1 MFWRI
6 AYFLL
11 FQLGG
16 ALFGAALADVLVGGR
31 HMPGALAGMLLASV
45 LWVLT
50 DSLRGEQMLR
60 WLRGGDIRGN
70 AVRFGFW
77 GEVAARAR
85 KLVLLQEEQTEN
97 SDARLQAFLAAIQ
110 ASPSGVMLLD
120 RRNRIE
126 WCNLTAADQFGLDAE
141 RDQQQAVV
149 NLIRAP
155 EFVDYLAAG
164 DFSRETVIHAEARGG
179 ARGRKISMQI
189 HLYGEGS
196 KLLLSRDVTAIE
208 QAEAMRRD
216 FVANVSHE
224 IRTPLTVLAGFI
236 ETLQTLPLEAA
247 DRARYLNLMAQQ
259 SLRMQTLVQDLLT
272 LSQLEG
278 SPAPATDEWIDV
290 GPLLKQIEDDAR
302 ALSGMLAGRAE
313 RHRFEF
319 NIQDRVEIAGAVS
332 ELQSAF
338 ANLVGNAVR
347 YTEPGG
353 SISIDFQLNADG
365 RAVFSV
371 RDTGPGI
378 APEHLSRLTER
389 FYRVDRSRSR
399 ESGGTGLG
407 LAIVKHVAQRHGA
420 ELRIESEFGKGA
432 MFSITFPANRVR
444 AIDMALSRSPRPV
457 NSPSH

>member
-16 ALFGAALADVLVGGR
+16 ALLGAALADLATGGL
-31 HMPGALAGMLLASV
+31 HLPGAMAGMLLASV

-60 WLRGGDIRGN
+60 WLRGGDIHGN

-77 GEVAARAR
+77 GEVASRAR
-85 KLVLLQEEQTEN
+85 KLVQLQEEQTEN
-97 SDARLQAFLAAIQ
+97 SDARLRAFLAAIQ

-120 RRNRIE
+120 RRNHIE

-155 EFVDYLAAG
+155 EFIAYLTTG
-164 DFSRETVIHAEARGG
+164 DFSRETMIHVQTRSG
-179 ARGRKISMQI
+179 ARGRKISVQI
-189 HLYGEGS
+189 HPYGEGS

-236 ETLQTLPLEAA
+236 ETLQTLPLDAA
-247 DRARYLNLMAQQ
+247 DRARYLTLMEQQ

-278 SPAPATDEWIDV
+278 SPSPATDDWIDV
-290 GPLLKQIEDDAR
+290 APLLRQIEDDAR
-302 ALSGMLAGRAE
+302 ALSGVLAGRE
-313 RHRFEF
+313 ETHRFEINF
-319 NIQDRVEIAGAVS
+319 QDRVEIAGAAS

-338 ANLVGNAVR
+338 ANLAGNAVR

-353 SISIDFQLNADG
+353 TIGISFQLNADG
-365 RAVFSV
+365 GAVFAV
-371 RDTGPGI
+371 KDTGPGI

-432 MFSITFPANRVR
+432 TFSIALPANRIR
-444 AIDMALSRSPRPV
+444 SDDASR
-457 NSPSH
+457 NTNH